1 MSASHGKGHTAYI
14 DPLSFNGTLDRR
26 GTESD
31 IFSLGVLLWEVS
43 SGRIPCEG
51 RTLIHEVI
59 LYRLQGSR
67 DPPFPGTPKD
77 YIKLYSDCWS
87 EDPKLR
93 PSSGD
98 VYRRLQLMSEQQTNT
113 GKESMRSII

>member
-26 GTESD
+26 GTESE

-43 SGRIPCEG
+43 SGKIPCEG

-67 DPPFPGTPKD
+67 DPPFEGTPD
-77 YIKLYSDCWS
+77 EYVRLYSECWS

-93 PSSGD
+93 PSSEQ
-98 VYRRLQLMSEQQTNT
+98 VFTRLQAMS
-113 GKESMRSII
+113 G